1 MIWDILTLLLEASV
15 WTLLVFVLRSEK
27 KRFSVK
33 ILYFIY
39 PILGVFLL
47 CIYLLLAIRYGSSF
61 QLISWL
67 SFGFQFAVIPLA
79 IVVYPNTL
87 FKNLFLLFAANI
99 VILTGIGLGNCVEFL
114 AGFGRPANFLT
125 RFVVEASMLGAIYFV
140 TKRKFPG
147 LYDKGDHKTWFSL
160 FVITLLLGVIGI
172 LSTGFLSVTT
182 SNIVTFIPARLCLAL
197 IMLAIF
203 YISGLA
209 QRQAEEM
216 ANAQALADAAEETV
230 RQKEETYARI
240 VDHVEEM
247 NRLRHDF
254 RQIFTVMQGLN
265 EPGKEIEL
273 EAYCL
278 EVLTQMQHTGTA
290 ACLNR
295 IEPTAPMCFDE
306 MKETEPTVL
315 KRFDANTPRG
325 QEVNRHDSL

>member
-1 MIWDILTLLLEASV
+1 MIYIV
-15 WTLLVFVLRSEK
+15 V
-27 KRFSVK
+27 
-33 ILYFIY
+33 
-39 PILGVFLL
+39 GVFLIG
-47 CIYLLLAIRYGSSF
+47 IYLLMEGNGSSF

-67 SFGFQFAVIPLA
+67 SFGVQFAVIPLA
-79 IVVYPNTL
+79 IAIYPHTL

-99 VILTGIGLGNCVEFL
+99 VILTGIGLGNCVEFV
-114 AGFGRPANFLT
+114 AGFGRFANFFT
-125 RFVVEASMLGAIYFV
+125 RFVVEAAMLGAIYVV

-160 FVITLLLGVIGI
+160 FVITLLLGAIGI

-182 SNIVTFIPARLCLAL
+182 TNLLTFIPARSCLAL
-197 IMLAIF
+197 AMLAIF

-209 QRQAEEM
+209 QEQAEEV
-216 ANAQALADAAEETV
+216 ANVQALANAAEATV

-247 NRLRHDF
+247 NRLRHDL

-278 EVLTQMQHTGTA
+278 EVLTQMHHTGA
-290 ACLNR
+290 AVCLN
-295 IEPTAPMCFDE
+295 ETASS
-306 MKETEPTVL
+306 VL
-315 KRFDANTPRG
+315 GGSVSDG
-325 QEVNRHDSL
+325 IGGELS